1 MKSLPEVARDLGEH
15 WPGPLV
21 PHPTS
26 LGSVPKLIWRKSEV
40 AVLLA
45 MSESSIDNRI
55 NSESPW
61 YDPDFPRPVPLSS
74 GRCRTAI
81 GWRYHELVQWVMS
94 RPHVADVR
102 QLDTP
107 IKSAKRARMR
117 VDESAA

>member
-1 MKSLPEVARDLGEH
+1 MNSLSEVEQTLDKH

-26 LGSVPKLIWRKSEV
+26 LGTVPKLIWRKSEV

-94 RPHVADVR
+94 RPHVSDVR

-107 IKSAKRARMR
+107 SKSGKRARMR
-117 VDESAA
+117 TNTNLA